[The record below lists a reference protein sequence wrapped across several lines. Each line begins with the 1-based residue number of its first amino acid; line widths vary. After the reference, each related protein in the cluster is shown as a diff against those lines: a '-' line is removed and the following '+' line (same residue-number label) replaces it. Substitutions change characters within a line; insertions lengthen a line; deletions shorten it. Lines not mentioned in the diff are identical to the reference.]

1 MWARV
6 TKTYFEELEV
16 SIKTTEPILKNSKLH
31 RVIGEIFNSLPCQI
45 CQIAQNVYKNSSKVV
60 KQNYVAFKEANKMSY
75 KATLSSIKFK
85 AHYFTQCAKGN
96 FFNEEIKNL
105 TGLRQMALTSDDND
119 PTLF

>member
-6 TKTYFEELEV
+6 TKTYFEDLEV

-45 CQIAQNVYKNSSKVV
+45 CQIAQNVYQNSSKVV

-85 AHYFTQCAKGN
+85 ANYFTQCAEGN
-96 FFNEEIKNL
+96 FFSEEIKKVKVD
-105 TGLRQMALTSDDND
+105 GFDVR
-119 PTLF
+119 

>member
-31 RVIGEIFNSLPCQI
+31 GVIGEIFTSLPCQI

-60 KQNYVAFKEANKMSY
+60 K
-75 KATLSSIKFK
+75 
-85 AHYFTQCAKGN
+85 
-96 FFNEEIKNL
+96 
-105 TGLRQMALTSDDND
+105 
-119 PTLF
+119 